1 MQPIILIAWNTLTTG
16 WDSYVDTF
24 STNEQMTYLDLLT
37 ELQSLPEELLTT
49 NVKVYDEDV
58 NDVCDVRRIKIS
70 QTQVDLIIW
79 LWLMMT
85 WLQSTHI

>member
-24 STNEQMTYLDLLT
+24 TTNETMTYLDLLT

-49 NVKVYDEDV
+49 NVKVFDEDV

-70 QTQVDLIIW
+70 QSQVDLIIK
-79 LWLMMT
+79 L
-85 WLQSTHI
+85 

>member
-70 QTQVDLIIW
+70 QTQVDLII
-79 LWLMMT
+79 
-85 WLQSTHI
+85 